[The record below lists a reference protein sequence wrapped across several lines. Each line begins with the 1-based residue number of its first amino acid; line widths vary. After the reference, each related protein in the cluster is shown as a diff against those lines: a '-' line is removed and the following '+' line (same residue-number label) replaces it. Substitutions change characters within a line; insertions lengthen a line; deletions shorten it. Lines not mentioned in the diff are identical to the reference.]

1 MAIVHIGKLSS
12 ELFFCGE
19 KHAFAGFKSTQEGCQ
34 ASRVGGHWDGMM
46 AIDRDEKEVLLVS
59 SLAVDTRLE
68 KACN

>member
-46 AIDRDEKEVLLVS
+46 AIDRDE
-59 SLAVDTRLE
+59 
-68 KACN
+68 